1 MEARMRWD
9 DAFKGGHE
17 CYLWYDLLAGEGTDT
32 DELLG
37 YVRENLVDRTFIA
50 QINDRN
56 QPTQKFNN
64 LEDAKAHIVAYY
76 VVEKLEGA

>member
-1 MEARMRWD
+1 MRWD